1 MYVVANDSSLWKYVD
16 SQLKLS
22 LFSREE
28 GAMYVVELSIVLL
41 SILLS
46 PACIIINL
54 KPGVCQLGKIL
65 SGNEKNNKST
75 LQIFWDRLV

>member
-1 MYVVANDSSLWKYVD
+1 
-16 SQLKLS
+16 
-22 LFSREE
+22 
-28 GAMYVVELSIVLL
+28 MYVVELSIVLL